1 MEAESETPDSTNPP
15 PPLAPSQSAPPQSEP
30 PKSAPS
36 TLGKRKPCKN
46 ASGVWDHFT
55 KIKCENETSEARCI
69 CKYCKKDYACDGKRN
84 GTSTLW
90 HHLRSQCKSS
100 PLRHEKRQKVLSFVG
115 QAKGGN
121 LVAHAFSKERCRI
134 ACVKMIIRDEL
145 PFSHVEG
152 IGFREFL
159 KEAQPRFDLPSRTT
173 IARDVWDLYQE
184 EKAKI
189 KSVLTH
195 NAQRVSLT
203 TDTWTSIQNIN
214 YMVLTAH
221 FIDDDWV
228 LHKRI
233 LNFCVIPNHKGD
245 TIGRLVEACLNGWG
259 IDKVFTISV
268 DNASSND
275 GCISYMKKRLEKWNS
290 LIGDGSLLHVRCC
303 AHITNLIV
311 TDGMKE
317 IHQSIES
324 IRNCAKYIRGSSQ
337 RLEKFRACLEMEK
350 VDTRTM
356 VPLDVCTRWNSTY
369 MMLESALKL
378 QKGFER
384 MEEDDSNFL
393 GYFEEYEVHG
403 KEKKKRV
410 GPPTS
415 LDWDNTKVFVKFLK
429 KFYDATLRFS
439 ASKTVSSNAPLHE
452 ICSFLEEID
461 TMMNVDDVVMCKI
474 ATMMKRKFDKY
485 WGNVNNINKLFF
497 VAVILD
503 PRYKMEYVKF
513 CLGDLVSDENG
524 VNDMSLEIKT
534 LLHNLYDY
542 YRKQNPAAAQVF
554 HGNVESEGSLH
565 VNNDVTKSSR
575 LQKFLKSRRD
585 KDVVEIRNE
594 IDKYL
599 LEPPVNLTNDE
610 FKLLDWWKENA
621 TKFPILSNV
630 AKDVFAVQA
639 STVASECSFSTG
651 KRVVDPFRSSLTPK
665 TVEALICCSDWL
677 RAEEFSYYKEPAL
690 EELDFYQALEKV
702 EKGFLSFL
710 H

>member
-1 MEAESETPDSTNPP
+1 
-15 PPLAPSQSAPPQSEP
+15 
-30 PKSAPS
+30 
-36 TLGKRKPCKN
+36 
-46 ASGVWDHFT
+46 
-55 KIKCENETSEARCI
+55 
-69 CKYCKKDYACDGKRN
+69 
-84 GTSTLW
+84 
-90 HHLRSQCKSS
+90 
-100 PLRHEKRQKVLSFVG
+100 
-115 QAKGGN
+115 
-121 LVAHAFSKERCRI
+121 
-134 ACVKMIIRDEL
+134 MIIRDEL

-159 KEAQPRFDLPSRTT
+159 KEAQPRFDLPSHTT

-290 LIGDGSLLHVRCC
+290 LIGD
-303 AHITNLIV
+303 
-311 TDGMKE
+311 
-317 IHQSIES
+317 
-324 IRNCAKYIRGSSQ
+324 
-337 RLEKFRACLEMEK
+337 
-350 VDTRTM
+350 
-356 VPLDVCTRWNSTY
+356 
-369 MMLESALKL
+369 
-378 QKGFER
+378 
-384 MEEDDSNFL
+384 
-393 GYFEEYEVHG
+393 
-403 KEKKKRV
+403 
-410 GPPTS
+410 
-415 LDWDNTKVFVKFLK
+415 
-429 KFYDATLRFS
+429 
-439 ASKTVSSNAPLHE
+439 
-452 ICSFLEEID
+452 
-461 TMMNVDDVVMCKI
+461 
-474 ATMMKRKFDKY
+474 
-485 WGNVNNINKLFF
+485 
-497 VAVILD
+497 D
-503 PRYKMEYVKF
+503 PRYKMEYVEF
-513 CLGDLVSDENG
+513 CLGDLVFDENG
-524 VNDMSLEIKT
+524 VNDMTLEIKT
-534 LLHNLYDY
+534 LLHTLYDY

-554 HGNVESEGSLH
+554 HANESEGSLH

-599 LEPPVNLTNDE
+599 LEPPVNLINDE

-639 STVASECSFSTG
+639 STRMSLATT
-651 KRVVDPFRSSLTPK
+651 KNPHWRS
-665 TVEALICCSDWL
+665 
-677 RAEEFSYYKEPAL
+677 
-690 EELDFYQALEKV
+690 
-702 EKGFLSFL
+702 
-710 H
+710 

>member
-1 MEAESETPDSTNPP
+1 MEAESETPVSTNPP
-15 PPLAPSQSAPPQSEP
+15 PPLAPSQSAHPQSDPPQST
-30 PKSAPS
+30 PS
-36 TLGKRKPCKN
+36 TLGKRKSCKN

-55 KIKCENETSEARCI
+55 KMKCEDETSESRCI

-90 HHLRSQCKSS
+90 HHLRSQCKNS
-100 PLRHEKRQKVLSFVG
+100 PLRHEKRQKVLSFED

-134 ACVKMIIRDEL
+134 ACVKMIILDEL

-159 KEAQPRFDLPSRTT
+159 KEAQPRFDFPSRTT
-173 IARDVWDLYQE
+173 IAGDVWDLYQE

-189 KSVLTH
+189 
-195 NAQRVSLT
+195 
-203 TDTWTSIQNIN
+203 
-214 YMVLTAH
+214 
-221 FIDDDWV
+221 
-228 LHKRI
+228 
-233 LNFCVIPNHKGD
+233 
-245 TIGRLVEACLNGWG
+245 
-259 IDKVFTISV
+259 
-268 DNASSND
+268 
-275 GCISYMKKRLEKWNS
+275 NS
-290 LIGDGSLLHVRCC
+290 DGSLLHVRCC

-324 IRNCAKYIRGSSQ
+324 ICNCAKYIRGSSQ

-356 VPLDVCTRWNSTY
+356 VPLDVCARWNSTY

-384 MEEDDSNFL
+384 MEDDDPNFL
-393 GYFEEYEVHG
+393 GYFEEYEAHG
-403 KEKKKRV
+403 REKKKRV

-429 KFYDATLRFS
+429 KSDDATLRFS

-474 ATMMKRKFDKY
+474 ATMMKRNFDKY

-503 PRYKMEYVKF
+503 PRYKTEYVEF

-542 YRKQNPAAAQVF
+542 YRKQNPAVAQVF

-594 IDKYL
+594 INKYL

-610 FKLLDWWKENA
+610 FKVIDWWKENA
-621 TKFPILSNV
+621 TKFPILANV
-630 AKDVFAVQA
+630 AKDVFVVQA

-677 RAEEFSYYKEPAL
+677 RAEEFSYYKEPVL

-702 EKGFLSFL
+702 EKCFLSFL

>member
-1 MEAESETPDSTNPP
+1 MAFSHP
-15 PPLAPSQSAPPQSEP
+15 QSDPPQSAS
-30 PKSAPS
+30 PKSTPS
-36 TLGKRKPCKN
+36 TLGKRRPSKN
-46 ASGVWDHFT
+46 ASGVWDHLT
-55 KIKCENETSEARCI
+55 KIKCEDETSESRCI

-90 HHLRSQCKSS
+90 HHLRSQCKNS
-100 PLRHEKRQKVLSFVG
+100 PLRHEKRQKVLSFEG
-115 QAKGGN
+115 Q
-121 LVAHAFSKERCRI
+121 ERCRI

-159 KEAQPRFDLPSRTT
+159 KEAQPRFDFPSRTT

-189 KSVLTH
+189 
-195 NAQRVSLT
+195 
-203 TDTWTSIQNIN
+203 
-214 YMVLTAH
+214 
-221 FIDDDWV
+221 
-228 LHKRI
+228 
-233 LNFCVIPNHKGD
+233 
-245 TIGRLVEACLNGWG
+245 
-259 IDKVFTISV
+259 
-268 DNASSND
+268 
-275 GCISYMKKRLEKWNS
+275 NS
-290 LIGDGSLLHVRCC
+290 DGSLLHVRCC

-324 IRNCAKYIRGSSQ
+324 IRNCAKYIKGSSQ
-337 RLEKFRACLEMEK
+337 RLEKFRACLEMNK

-356 VPLDVCTRWNSTY
+356 VPLDVCARWNSTY

-378 QKGFER
+378 QKSFER
-384 MEEDDSNFL
+384 MEEDDPNFL
-393 GYFEEYEVHG
+393 GYFEEYEAHG
-403 KEKKKRV
+403 KEKKKRI

-439 ASKTVSSNAPLHE
+439 ASKT
-452 ICSFLEEID
+452 
-461 TMMNVDDVVMCKI
+461 
-474 ATMMKRKFDKY
+474 
-485 WGNVNNINKLFF
+485 
-497 VAVILD
+497 
-503 PRYKMEYVKF
+503 MEYVEF
-513 CLGDLVSDENG
+513 CLGDLVSDENV

-542 YRKQNPAAAQVF
+542 YRKQNPAVAQVF
-554 HGNVESEGSLH
+554 HGSVESEGSLH

-599 LEPPVNLTNDE
+599 LEPSVNLTNDE

-639 STVASECSFSTG
+639 SIVASECSFNIG
-651 KRVVDPFRSSLTPK
+651 KRVVDPFRSLLTPK
-665 TVEALICCSDWL
+665 TLEALICCSDWL
-677 RAEEFSYYKEPAL
+677 RAEEFSYYKEPIL